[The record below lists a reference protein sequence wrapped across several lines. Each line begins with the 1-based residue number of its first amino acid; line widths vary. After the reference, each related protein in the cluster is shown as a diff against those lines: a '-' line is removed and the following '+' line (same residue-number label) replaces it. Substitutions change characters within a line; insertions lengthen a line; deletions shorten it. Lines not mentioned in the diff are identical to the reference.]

1 MGKKDRLPVSCDED
15 GVAALQFHLNM
26 PIFDRYYARIDAHM
40 TAAQGLDHDAPAGEP
55 DTAAVM
61 RKLMLE
67 LSLGDIRLPSF
78 PDIAVRVQKVLD
90 DPKASPARVAVVVGS
105 EAALAARI
113 IRLANSAFLNPSGE
127 QISDLRVALTRLGVQ
142 LVRCTAVSFAL
153 QQMKL
158 GGNDAA
164 LRGALQE
171 LWRNGALVASIAYV
185 LARETKA
192 ANPDE
197 ALVTGLMHNIGKL
210 YIMTTPRAGDMPTAT
225 EAWTDAVREWHPKI
239 AVSIL
244 KHWRFPPAIVAAV
257 GLQNSKD
264 REGSGEDGLTDILVA
279 ATVLVPCVFDRNM
292 LSDIVVAV
300 PAFQRLK
307 MGADDCK
314 RILAASAEQIRSLR
328 AGLSD

>member
-1 MGKKDRLPVSCDED
+1 
-15 GVAALQFHLNM
+15 
-26 PIFDRYYARIDAHM
+26 M
-40 TAAQGLDHDAPAGEP
+40 TAVAGVDPGVPAAER
-55 DTAAVM
+55 DTGTVL

-78 PDIAVRVQKVLD
+78 PDIAARVQKVLD
-90 DPKASPARVAVVVGS
+90 DPKTSPARVAVVVGS

-127 QISDLRVALTRLGVQ
+127 QVNDLRVALTRLGVQ

-164 LRGALQE
+164 LRPQLQQ
-171 LWRNGALVASIAYV
+171 LWRDGALVASIAYV
-185 LARETKA
+185 LARETRA

-210 YIMTTPRAGDMPTAT
+210 YITLNSARGSAAAVHD
-225 EAWTDAVREWHPKI
+225 EAWSKAVREWHPQV
-239 AVSIL
+239 AVLIL
-244 KHWRFPPAIVAAV
+244 KHWKFPPAIIAAV
-257 GLQNSKD
+257 GNP
-264 REGSGEDGLTDILVA
+264 GGGGLSDILEA
-279 ATVLVPCVFDRNM
+279 ATVLVPCVFDRALM
-292 LSDIVVAV
+292 PEIVAAV
-300 PAFQRLK
+300 PAFAELHLDAE
-307 MGADDCK
+307 GCT